1 MCDQDKQDM
10 FVQVCDQE
18 VQCGDGSDEW
28 PHCHCH
34 RRNMGACGDTGEC
47 LARWRLCDGHQDCED
62 ASDETNC
69 HFNLRTTDATSFQNS
84 LSWSSELVDSTLN
97 YDDSLSEKEGST
109 ASKSLIMTPME
120 ENYEEYNSKDDATL
134 YHYSTEGYPDFP
146 LEYLTS
152 FRPRFRGLQ
161 PRSLT
166 RQNEENGVQY
176 FSSKTATVRPPNFSP
191 SVKVR
196 VYPGIQTVVVGQD
209 VTIQC
214 RDEGEERTKVLWQRI
229 DGKPLPN
236 NSKEVIYKQRLFYW
250 FTWFTLFFQRL
261 MEDLKYLR

>member
-1 MCDQDKQDM
+1 M
-10 FVQVCDQE
+10 FVQVCDSE

-47 LARWRLCDGHQDCED
+47 LASWRLCDGHQDCED

-69 HFNLRTTDATSFQNS
+69 HINLRTTDATSFQNS
-84 LSWSSELVDSTLN
+84 LSWSSEFVDSTLN
-97 YDDSLSEKEGST
+97 WRIPSDNSEKEE
-109 ASKSLIMTPME
+109 ASKNMMMTPME
-120 ENYEEYNSKDDATL
+120 ENYKPYDSKDDATL

-146 LEYLTS
+146 VEYLTS
-152 FRPRFRGLQ
+152 SRPRFRGLQ

-166 RQNEENGVQY
+166 RQNEDSGVQY

-196 VYPGIQTVVVGQD
+196 VYPGIQTVSVGQD

-214 RDEGEERTKVLWQRI
+214 RDEGEERTKVVWQRI
-229 DGKPLPN
+229 DGKPLPS
-236 NSKEVIYKQRLFYW
+236 NSKEVILQTMIGYLS
-250 FTWFTLFFQRL
+250 TLPYTIFFQRL

>member
-1 MCDQDKQDM
+1 M

-34 RRNMGACGDTGEC
+34 RRDMGACGDTGEC

-69 HFNLRTTDATSFQNS
+69 HFNLRTTDATS
-84 LSWSSELVDSTLN
+84 SEFVDSTLASDWRLPH
-97 YDDSLSEKEGST
+97 DDSLSEKGEST
-109 ASKSLIMTPME
+109 ASKNLIMTPME
-120 ENYEEYNSKDDATL
+120 ENYEQYDSKNDATL

-166 RQNEENGVQY
+166 RQKEDNGVQY

-196 VYPGIQTVVVGQD
+196 VYPGIQTVSVGQD

-236 NSKEVIYKQRLFYW
+236 NSKEVIFKQRLFYW